1 MEMNGLVYLLMIFR
15 ENKMLDFRAE
25 DSIIRT
31 RDIQLLRLTKQMQEY
46 LRSGDEYA
54 HGTEI
59 AALEKRA
66 EYSLKAHQHKL
77 DEKNRSLTKLS
88 RKVNEKTGQ
97 NTKLDNQLEEL
108 GRAVS
113 ERQEIY
119 ESSSK
124 KKSGVAEVSS
134 DDIALLEIYNRR
146 RLVDL
151 AKAQAQDISILREE
165 VERLRLRT
173 YPAFSTS
180 PKRGAF

>member
-1 MEMNGLVYLLMIFR
+1 MVSAENFLMSR
-15 ENKMLDFRAE
+15 ENKMLDFQAE
-25 DSIIRT
+25 DAIIRT

-54 HGTEI
+54 HATEI

-66 EYSLKAHQHKL
+66 EYSQRAHQHKL
-77 DEKNRSLTKLS
+77 EEKQKSLSKLE
-88 RKVNEKTGQ
+88 RKVREKTTQ
-97 NTKLDNQLEEL
+97 NTKLDKQLVEL
-108 GRAVS
+108 IKAVK
-113 ERQEIY
+113 ERQVIY

-124 KKSGVAEVSS
+124 KKNS
-134 DDIALLEIYNRR
+134 DEAALANDDVALLEIYNRR

-173 YPAFSTS
+173 YPAFSTA
-180 PKRGAF
+180 PKRGTF

>member
-1 MEMNGLVYLLMIFR
+1 MVNHKINTR
-15 ENKMLDFRAE
+15 ENKMLDFQAE
-25 DSIIRT
+25 DAIIRT

-66 EYSLKAHQHKL
+66 EYSQKAHLHKL
-77 DEKNRSLTKLS
+77 DEKNKALAKLS
-88 RKVNEKTGQ
+88 HKVHDKTTA
-97 NTKLDNQLEEL
+97 NSRLDVQLEEL
-108 GRAVS
+108 ARDVG
-113 ERQEIY
+113 ERQVIW
-119 ESSSK
+119 ESGS
-124 KKSGVAEVSS
+124 KKSGRVDVGGEG
-134 DDIALLEIYNRR
+134 LLEIYNRR

-173 YPAFSTS
+173 FPAFSTS